1 MNEVK
6 KSNTEKKKKEPM
18 IKTRVK
24 RDNTIEVELKSPT
37 KSKLGKILIIILVA
51 GMTVFTLFGLVY
63 AMIQVMNK

>member
-1 MNEVK
+1 MK
-6 KSNTEKKKKEPM
+6 KQYRKKEKEPM

-37 KSKLGKILIIILVA
+37 KSKLGKILIIILVT